1 MKRSLLFFSLCFPV
15 VLGFFL
21 LAQDWLDNRR
31 NNFLRNQA
39 LVIQNSVQ
47 ERFRLYLRGAVAAE
61 AAAGEFWERGSVDN
75 QTYISMANHLI
86 AALPET
92 LGINEVAPDG
102 KIVRVWPEREN
113 SPALGKISQN
123 IKALQASL
131 GSPEKVWLSPP
142 FPLYQGE
149 QGFAYYLP
157 LSRKKKHVGWLAVV
171 ICTGKFF
178 NEFTKNEFGKSFH
191 VSAIEESTG
200 LPYMTGP
207 VEPIN
212 APAELIQTGVLE
224 EFGRKIRVTIW
235 PKEHMIYPWYV
246 KFWPVLVALLFSIIL
261 TAAFNWWEKHR
272 EAQARLEELNQ
283 LLRLAI
289 HDSASSL
296 TSIRG
301 YLDIMKDDPTLVPV
315 ERLSRHVGFVIDLL
329 DQIKLVRKFSNS
341 KESWKKERVTLLS
354 LVLEVSDIL
363 SERLKNKDL
372 FLRYDPEELSHAQL
386 FLNRGL
392 FGHSV
397 LGNLITNAIKFSPTG
412 TTVTIS
418 YKKQNGAHQIEIT
431 DSGPGLPA
439 STLKQ
444 IKEKPVAGDSSSF
457 GLHIAQEVME
467 LHDGSLEIIS
477 PTQGGTIARL
487 ILPESYLSK
496 ESNA

>member
-1 MKRSLLFFSLCFPV
+1 MKRSLLFFSICFPI
-15 VLGFFL
+15 VLGIFL
-21 LAQDWLDNRR
+21 LAQNWLDDRR
-31 NNFLRNQA
+31 NFFLRSQE

-61 AAAGEFWERGSVDN
+61 TAVGEFWERGNVDDK
-75 QTYISMANHLI
+75 TYSAMANHLI

-92 LGINEVAPDG
+92 IGINEVDPNG
-102 KIVRVWPEREN
+102 KIIRVWPEKLN
-113 SPALGKISQN
+113 NPALGKISQN
-123 IKALQASL
+123 IQALKETLRKS
-131 GSPEKVWLSPP
+131 ERVWLSPP
-142 FPLYQGE
+142 FTLYQGG

-157 LSRKKKHVGWLAVV
+157 LERKNIHVGWLAVV
-171 ICTGKFF
+171 IDTSKFF
-178 NEFTKNEFGKSFH
+178 DEFTKNEFGKSFH
-191 VSAIEESTG
+191 LSAIEESTG
-200 LPYMTGP
+200 RPYMTGKL
-207 VEPIN
+207 EPIV
-212 APAELIQTGVLE
+212 APDYLIQSVIVE
-224 EFGRKIRVTIW
+224 EFGRRIKISIW
-235 PKEHMIYPWYV
+235 PKSHLIYPWYV
-246 KFWPVLVALLFSIIL
+246 KMWPIFVAILFTTIL
-261 TAAFNWWEKHR
+261 TVAFNWWEKHR
-272 EAQARLEELNQ
+272 EAQNRLEELNQ

-301 YLDIMKDDPTLVPV
+301 YLDIMKEDPTLVPV

-329 DQIKLVRKFSNS
+329 DQIKLVRKFSSS

-412 TTVTIS
+412 TTVSIS
-418 YKKQNGAHQIEIT
+418 YKKTNGTHQIDIT

-444 IKEKPVAGDSSSF
+444 IKEKPVMGDSNSF
-457 GLHIAQEVME
+457 GLHIAQEVMG
-467 LHDGSLEIIS
+467 LHEGTLEILS
-477 PTQGGTIARL
+477 PAKGGTIAR
-487 ILPESYLSK
+487 ITLPENYFNK